1 MKYSFELYMEDIII
15 CDNYDDPEN
24 MSLILK
30 VTSPDSNNNF
40 INKILKINDLETL
53 INMLNVAKNVL
64 FQKE

>member
-1 MKYSFELYMEDIII
+1 MEDIII